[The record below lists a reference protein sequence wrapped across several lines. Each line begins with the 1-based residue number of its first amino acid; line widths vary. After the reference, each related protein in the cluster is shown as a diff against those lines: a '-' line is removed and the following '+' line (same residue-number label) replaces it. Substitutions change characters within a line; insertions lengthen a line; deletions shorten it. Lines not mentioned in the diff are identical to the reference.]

1 MPVLLF
7 IVAAHT
13 VLTPCLLH
21 GVAAH
26 TSDIVTFMWS
36 CAGQVRPLLYCRPCC
51 YDFRRILLSS
61 AAERLVQRKPLVV
74 MIFSLVVVTFMGGG
88 RTFCCCVTAIQF
100 FGLQSGPAVGS
111 CDQVISAE
119 SARDLSQVISA
130 S

>member
-7 IVAAHT
+7 IVAAHA

-36 CAGQVRPLLYCRPCC
+36 CAGRARPLYCQPRC

-61 AAERLVQRKPLVV
+61 AAERLVQKKPLVV
-74 MIFSLVVVTFMGGG
+74 MTFSLVVVTFMGGG

-100 FGLQSGPAVGS
+100 LGLQSGSAVGS